1 MIHCQA
7 NKTHQYAHFT
17 KQELTN
23 LEGGRL
29 LAILSTENFNT
40 PPPNPQKPTLQ
51 KNPNKTPTSQ
61 PRTQRSLFPTEF
73 KERVYVSN
81 SFN

>member
-23 LEGGRL
+23 IEGGGL

-40 PPPNPQKPTLQ
+40 PPPTPPKPLTKPQPTNPEPKQVFSP
-51 KNPNKTPTSQ
+51 
-61 PRTQRSLFPTEF
+61 
-73 KERVYVSN
+73 
-81 SFN
+81 